1 MANSSNDSPALR
13 ADAGSSSRSSG
24 GTAKISKSKKPA
36 GKKSSTRKHL
46 EIEKK
51 LHRAELLLSVSR
63 QVAGFET
70 LGEVLSKVVEIT
82 TDETKS
88 ERGTLFLNDPDT
100 GELYSRVAQGELV
113 REIRVLN
120 DSGIAGAVFTA
131 NEGLIIHD
139 AYSDSRFNRTVDQT
153 TGFTTKSILC
163 VPVRTVSGEV
173 IGVVQA
179 LNKKKGKFTKDD
191 LNLLQALS
199 TQAAVA
205 LQSTQQV

>member
-113 REIRVLN
+113 
-120 DSGIAGAVFTA
+120 
-131 NEGLIIHD
+131 
-139 AYSDSRFNRTVDQT
+139 
-153 TGFTTKSILC
+153 
-163 VPVRTVSGEV
+163 
-173 IGVVQA
+173 
-179 LNKKKGKFTKDD
+179 
-191 LNLLQALS
+191 
-199 TQAAVA
+199 
-205 LQSTQQV
+205 